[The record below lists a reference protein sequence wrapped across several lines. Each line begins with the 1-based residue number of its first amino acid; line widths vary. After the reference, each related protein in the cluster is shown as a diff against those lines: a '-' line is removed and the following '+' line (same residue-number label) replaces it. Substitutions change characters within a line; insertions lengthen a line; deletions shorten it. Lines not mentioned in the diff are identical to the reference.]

1 MNPQPRPTAGEI
13 WLTDFGDPYPGEP
26 AYRHPALILARPL
39 GFPQKTPTVVLIPIT
54 TSYRDMP
61 THIEIDPTPETGLDE
76 PSYAQCELLGA
87 AAVSR
92 LLHRLGEVGPDIL
105 WQAREIGAAML
116 YDD

>member
-1 MNPQPRPTAGEI
+1 MNPQPRPAAGEI

-54 TSYRDMP
+54 TTCRDMP

-92 LLHRLGEVGPDIL
+92 LLRLLGEVGPDIL
-105 WQAREIGAAML
+105 WQARETGAAML